1 MVFTY
6 TPLSADFIKDKAGKL
21 VAIKKVQIGYQLQN
35 LAHFP
40 ISFVIDEIHTSFE
53 GRINP
58 KPDRPFRGTEVP
70 PGLTNVYRDAPIDMG
85 GMALSKESFEG
96 NLKFKIR
103 YGFLGNEKYEIER
116 NISLMYVFDKKTG
129 NVTISFWDAI
139 DNT

>member
-1 MVFTY
+1 M
-6 TPLSADFIKDKAGKL
+6 
-21 VAIKKVQIGYQLQN
+21 
-35 LAHFP
+35 
-40 ISFVIDEIHTSFE
+40 
-53 GRINP
+53 
-58 KPDRPFRGTEVP
+58 P